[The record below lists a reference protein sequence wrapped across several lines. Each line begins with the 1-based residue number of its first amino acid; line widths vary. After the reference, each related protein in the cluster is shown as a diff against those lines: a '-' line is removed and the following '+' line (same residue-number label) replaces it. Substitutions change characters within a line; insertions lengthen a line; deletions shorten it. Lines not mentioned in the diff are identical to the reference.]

1 MYWAVGWCMPI
12 LRIAVLVIILIAGL
26 WPFNPIP
33 HNDVRWLSGANGLQ
47 FGMHGIVSTDTA
59 LPIQGAGSGNGCT
72 LELWLVPDSGDDN
85 NTFLAIAT
93 AEQPERFRM
102 AQYGDEVLFQREIL
116 RKGQDARVAEIEVA
130 HVFHADQPVYLA
142 IAGDES
148 GTTAYVDGRI
158 AGKSARFGMTRAD
171 LEGRIYF
178 GTATTRFATWQGTLK
193 GIRITGR
200 KLNERE
206 IQANSAAGV
215 AARGAPAIPGEVG
228 AYWFREGQ
236 GSIAK
241 ADLPEN
247 PELTI
252 PKYFT
257 IPWKPLLTPPWKE
270 FRASRGYVA
279 DIVLNV
285 AGFMPLGF
293 VFLPLFSKRFGER
306 GSILKIIL
314 LGFAVSLLI
323 ELLQAWIPSRTSGM
337 TDLITNTAGTYL
349 GALVCSWGPV
359 QGVLRESGEV
369 RSSPSK

>member
-1 MYWAVGWCMPI
+1 MPI
-12 LRIAVLVIILIAGL
+12 LRVAVLVIILIAGL
-26 WPFNPIP
+26 WPFNPFP
-33 HNDVRWLSGANGLQ
+33 RNDVRWSSGENSLQ
-47 FGMHGIVSTDTA
+47 FGLHGIVLTDTA
-59 LPIQGAGSGNGCT
+59 LPIQQAGSGNGCT
-72 LELWLVPDSGDDN
+72 VELWLVPESADDN

-93 AEQPERFRM
+93 PEQAERFRM

-116 RKGQDARVAEIEVA
+116 RKGQAARVAEIEVA
-130 HVFHADQPVYLA
+130 HAFHANQPVYLA
-142 IAGDES
+142 IAADET

-158 AGKSARFGMTRAD
+158 AGKSTRFGMTRAD

-178 GTATTRFATWQGTLK
+178 GTATTRFATWQGKLK

-200 KLNERE
+200 KLDERA
-206 IQANSAAGV
+206 IQANFVAGI
-215 AARGAPAIPGEVG
+215 ARGASAIPGEVG

-236 GSIAK
+236 GSVAK
-241 ADLPEN
+241 ADLPES
-247 PELTI
+247 PELKI

-285 AGFMPLGF
+285 TGFMPLGF

-306 GSILKIIL
+306 GSISKIIL

-349 GALVCSWGPV
+349 GALACAWGPV
-359 QGVLRESGEV
+359 QEVLRKSGEV
-369 RSSPSK
+369 GSSPPK